1 MNSDMDSSNVER
13 RFVYHGKVLPD
24 KVCLTGIL
32 NEEGFKTRLGPS
44 SSGKT
49 VTVFY
54 LHDDGAR
61 IDYSRTQTSNF
72 GTDKFIASGNAETVS
87 AVMKRIE
94 ETYAKV
100 SKKYFIF

>member
-1 MNSDMDSSNVER
+1 MNSDVDIER

-32 NEEGFKTRLGPS
+32 NEEGFESRLGPS

-49 VTVFY
+49 VTVFFV
-54 LHDDGAR
+54 HSDGAR
-61 IDYSRTQTSNF
+61 IDYSRTQTPNF
-72 GTDKFIASGNAETVS
+72 GTDKFIASGNAETVNS
-87 AVMKRIE
+87 VMSKIE

-100 SKKYFIF
+100 RKYSTLF